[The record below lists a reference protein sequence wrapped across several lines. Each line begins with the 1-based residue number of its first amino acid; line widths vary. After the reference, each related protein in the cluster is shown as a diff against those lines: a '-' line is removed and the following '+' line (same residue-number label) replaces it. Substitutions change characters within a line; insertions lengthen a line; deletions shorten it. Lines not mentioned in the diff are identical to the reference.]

1 MSDEGEPHRQIVLG
15 INAPGIVEFKASG
28 SKPPIIEIDTGAHF
42 QTTEGNEDRNVLI
55 EWARSVAVKLNF
67 GIIIGKSDFGD
78 NRRKP
83 YFMLVCERSGTYVST
98 GKKLKT
104 EKTGTRKCQCPFRL
118 RGYLHVTDHKW
129 YMTVVNDT
137 HNHELDKGLEGHLIV
152 GRLKRNEKETMDE
165 LTRNLVAPKN
175 ILATLKERDP
185 ENKTNQRQL
194 YNARYRLKSISL
206 FNSFHTVLAMDSTYK
221 TIKYKMPLFEIVG
234 FTSTQRTFN
243 VGFAWLS
250 NEREENFVW
259 ALQQCRSLLRSED
272 KMPKVILTDRDQ
284 ALVNAVPQ
292 VFPTSASMVC
302 RWHVEKN
309 VSSKMKDLVLV
320 KSGEGVRQSAVWNNI
335 TNAFRDLLDS
345 PTEKDYID
353 NVMEFRKLCARWPRF
368 LQYVEETVLD
378 TDKEKVVR
386 NWVDNFMHMGN
397 YTTNRAESA
406 HGVYKGLLKDGNGD
420 LVKGWEVI
428 DKMLILQFTDVQ
440 TQFSQSMSV
449 AEHRYQD
456 NPLYSFLFYKISRA
470 AMDHIYNEAKRVED
484 VGMDSKKCGCVI
496 RRTFGLPCACL
507 IAKKMKNKL
516 PIRLDEIYS
525 HWKKLCFEEDAVAGE
540 VTDDYA
546 CLAEWQAIQERLSR
560 SDVSVK
566 NDIRNQLRL
575 IAFPETTNLQ
585 APVEDA
591 KSKGAKKKKRVR
603 GTTREKSRF
612 EHVDKRVADSQSSQS
627 KPSSSQKKTIKFTSK
642 ASGVAKVC
650 GR

>member
-28 SKPPIIEIDTGAHF
+28 SKPPVIEIDIGAHF
-42 QTTEGNEDRNVLI
+42 QTTTGNEDRNVLI

-83 YFMLVCERSGTYVST
+83 YFMLVCERSGTYVSK

-118 RGYLHVTDHKW
+118 HGYFHRTDGKW
-129 YMTVVNDT
+129 HMTVVDGT

-152 GRLKRNEKETMDE
+152 GRLKRKEKETMDE

-185 ENKTNQRQL
+185 ENKTNQRQI
-194 YNARYRLKSISL
+194 YNARYRLKVSMRASMTEMQHLFKKFAQKNYFFKTRSVDQEGTPVVQDIFFAHPRSISL
-206 FNSFHTVLAMDSTYK
+206 FNSFPTVLAMDSTYK
-221 TIKYKMPLFEIVG
+221 TNKYKMPLFEIVG

-284 ALVNAVPQ
+284 ALVNVVPQ

-309 VSSKMKDLVLV
+309 VSSKMKDLVFV
-320 KSGEGVRQSAVWNNI
+320 KSGEGVRQSEVWNKI

-353 NVMEFRKLCARWPRF
+353 SVMEFRKLCARWPKF
-368 LQYVEETVLD
+368 TQYVEETVLD
-378 TDKEKVVR
+378 TNKEKVVR
-386 NWVDNFMHMGN
+386 NWVDKFMHMGN

-449 AEHRYQD
+449 AEHRYED

-496 RRTFGLPCACL
+496 RRTFGLPGACL

-525 HWKKLCFEEDAVAGE
+525 HWKKLCFEEDAAAGE
-540 VTDDYA
+540 VADDYA
-546 CLAEWQAIQERLSR
+546 CLAEWHAIQVRTHL
-560 SDVSVK
+560 
-566 NDIRNQLRL
+566 NF
-575 IAFPETTNLQ
+575 AF
-585 APVEDA
+585 
-591 KSKGAKKKKRVR
+591 
-603 GTTREKSRF
+603 F
-612 EHVDKRVADSQSSQS
+612 
-627 KPSSSQKKTIKFTSK
+627 FFF
-642 ASGVAKVC
+642 C
-650 GR
+650 